1 MFGFA
6 LFFIVIA
13 ALCVYR
19 MTLFYARGFS
29 LPYRSAKAR
38 WARIG
43 ISLAV
48 GIFAYFVR
56 VATLAILYLFVLLEL
71 CNLFRFLWKKL
82 VKKEWNGKWFAVC
95 RRIFHSGAIPILAV
109 CILFGVGYTT
119 MNDVQKTVYSVSSSS
134 LSQNYRVVFL
144 SDIHYATVQSESL
157 LQEKVEEINAL
168 SPDIVILGG
177 DIVEEGTSFEAMQRA
192 FATLGKLRAT
202 HGVYFVYGNHDR
214 QRYSASP
221 SYTEEDL
228 DATIRACGIQILR
241 EEAVRINTDLILL
254 GREDA
259 LDTRLSAQTWR
270 AQLEADRFLLVA
282 DHQPTRA
289 ESNAQIGAQAQL
301 SGHTHAGQIFPLGL
315 FSFLFDGFVYG
326 ECIESGM
333 PVFVSSGFAGWGF
346 PIRTQGVSEY
356 VVLELIKE

>member
-1 MFGFA
+1 MVGFA
-6 LFFIVIA
+6 LFFIIMV

-19 MTLFYARGFS
+19 ITLFYARGFS
-29 LPYRSAKAR
+29 LPFATVKAR
-38 WARIG
+38 FVRIG
-43 ISLAV
+43 ISLTL
-48 GIFAYFVR
+48 GTLAYFVR
-56 VATLAILYLFVLLEL
+56 IAALGLLHLFLLLEL
-71 CNLFRFLWKKL
+71 CNLFRFLWKKWI
-82 VKKEWNGKWFAVC
+82 KKEYRGKWFAVC
-95 RRIFHSGAIPILAV
+95 RHIFQSGVVPLLLIG
-109 CILFGVGYTT
+109 ILFGVGYAT
-119 MNDVQKTVYSVSSSS
+119 MNDIQKTVYTVSSTS

-144 SDIHYATVQSESL
+144 SDIHYATVQREAL

-202 HGVYFVYGNHDR
+202 HGVYFIYGNHDR

-221 SYTEEDL
+221 SFAEEAL

-241 EEAVRINTDLILL
+241 EEAVRIQSDLILL

-259 LDTRLSAQTWR
+259 KDARLPIEAWR

-282 DHQPTRA
+282 DHQPFDA
-289 ESNAQIGAQAQL
+289 ESNAAIGAQAQL
-301 SGHTHAGQIFPLGL
+301 SGHTHAGQIFPLGW
-315 FSFLFDGFVYG
+315 FSFLFQGFVYG
-326 ECIESGM
+326 DYVAGEM

-356 VVLELIKE
+356 VVLELIKS